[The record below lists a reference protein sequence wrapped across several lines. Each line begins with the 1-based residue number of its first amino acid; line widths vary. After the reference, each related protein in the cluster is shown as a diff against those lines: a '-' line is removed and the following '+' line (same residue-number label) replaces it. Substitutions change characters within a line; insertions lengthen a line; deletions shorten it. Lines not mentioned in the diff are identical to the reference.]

1 MASES
6 AKKDGADENAGAW
19 IVHHGQKLQADQ
31 SGASEFSA
39 LDGAAKGGMLL
50 AGMAASEQAE
60 LNHAEVVAIAN
71 NQLNPKTELQFAL
84 DALKKR
90 QVIDVSANGA
100 VSVLGIS
107 SRQVLRET
115 AKLFE
120 GLEPSQSRASSR
132 RSSPQNNSSPTVKLG
147 APNRPRIAASSTFRR
162 SRSLFSGDSARSTSP
177 GEATNRPAS
186 DFKRRPIGYVTSV
199 DKFS

>member
-6 AKKDGADENAGAW
+6 AKEDGPDENAGAW

-60 LNHAEVVAIAN
+60 LNHAEVVAIAKSSR
-71 NQLNPKTELQFAL
+71 LNPKTELQFALDAL

-107 SRQVLRET
+107 SR
-115 AKLFE
+115 
-120 GLEPSQSRASSR
+120 
-132 RSSPQNNSSPTVKLG
+132 
-147 APNRPRIAASSTFRR
+147 
-162 SRSLFSGDSARSTSP
+162 
-177 GEATNRPAS
+177 
-186 DFKRRPIGYVTSV
+186 
-199 DKFS
+199 

>member
-60 LNHAEVVAIAN
+60 LNHAEVVAIAKSSR
-71 NQLNPKTELQFAL
+71 LNPKTELQFAL

-107 SRQVLRET
+107 SR
-115 AKLFE
+115 
-120 GLEPSQSRASSR
+120 
-132 RSSPQNNSSPTVKLG
+132 
-147 APNRPRIAASSTFRR
+147 
-162 SRSLFSGDSARSTSP
+162 
-177 GEATNRPAS
+177 
-186 DFKRRPIGYVTSV
+186 
-199 DKFS
+199 